1 MISQIPTN
9 AADRFQLECTES
21 AFEALFNKCY
31 IKALAPNLP
40 SITNPEILTEC
51 VNYSTQVLKNAGGI
65 KLLTDAIE
73 NAKTPANK
81 SFLQN
86 FCNACVE
93 AGNEMALSIL
103 TTSVVTEEGEPDAS
117 MQDPAQTQ
125 QQEAPAAPAP
135 EETDED
141 PNQEVPE
148 EEEQEPE
155 EIVPEMPKI
164 FKGKEINDIQLDTK
178 ITDKELDS
186 LKSAAAKVNIDNI
199 STIVSDKVANVLQA
213 EKVNRYKINEEK
225 ERLKQ
230 AIIDDP
236 SNSAEDDAT
245 AESVMQT
252 MLEVPLDKVDS
263 PVYNSF
269 FSTLQRRVMES
280 VLVYGNTDTQVAD
293 ILTEITA
300 NETLPIFTPVKM
312 SFQDACTRAIEMTV
326 ATESLD
332 PAAMQ
337 DIAAKATT
345 FATMIYTLIEMLNT
359 TGLHKCTTGEVKC
372 VMNKDTAPV
381 SPTNDVV
388 QTVNAGVEPAIE
400 RYKKRIL
407 GMNTCEQVNKAIE
420 NIKAL
425 KGKLA
430 AARENTGMRISD
442 NVFSKLDELIDFGS
456 KRAEAIE
463 QSLSASTE
471 SAMIDTVSR
480 VREADIGRLDSVA
493 RVLKYKNY
501 DNVVFRCL
509 EATNTE
515 AAFAVDARLGNS
527 KVYSTTLN
535 VAGMEAVEPEA
546 YMNYILKKS
555 KLHDIAPNK
564 QTPDFCV
571 VHNGKKTIIG

>member
-1 MISQIPTN
+1 MISRIPTN
-9 AADRFQLECTES
+9 AADRFQLECCES

-31 IKALAPNLP
+31 IKALAPNMP
-40 SITNPEILTEC
+40 SITKPELLTEC

-73 NAKTPANK
+73 NAKSSANK

-93 AGNEMALSIL
+93 AGNEMALSML
-103 TTSVVTEEGEPDAS
+103 STSIATEEGEPEMS
-117 MQDPAQTQ
+117 E
-125 QQEAPAAPAP
+125 QEEPAP
-135 EETDED
+135 EETDEEA
-141 PNQEVPE
+141 NQNSPE
-148 EEEQEPE
+148 EDVETDVEDEQEEPE

-164 FKGKEINDIQLDTK
+164 FKGKEINEIQLDTK
-178 ITDKELDS
+178 ITDKELES
-186 LKSAAAKVNIDNI
+186 LKSAAAKVDIDNI
-199 STIVSDKVANVLQA
+199 ATIVSDKVANVLQA

-225 ERLKQ
+225 ERLKR

-236 SNSAEDDAT
+236 SNSADDDAT

-252 MLEVPLDKVDS
+252 LLEVPLDKIDS

-280 VLVYGNTDTQVAD
+280 VIVYGNSNTQVAD

-300 NETLPIFTPVKM
+300 NETLPIFNPVKM

-332 PAAMQ
+332 PAVMQ
-337 DIAAKATT
+337 NIAEKATT

-359 TGLHKCTTGEVKC
+359 TGLHKCTTNEVKC
-372 VMNKDTAPV
+372 IMNKDTAPV

-407 GMNTCEQVNKAIE
+407 CMNTCEQVNKAVE

-430 AARENTGMRISD
+430 AARENTGMRIND
-442 NVFSKLDELIDFGS
+442 NVFSKLDELIEFGN
-456 KRAEAIE
+456 KRAAAIE
-463 QSLSASTE
+463 QSLSAGTE
-471 SAMIDTVSR
+471 SAFIDTVSR

-509 EATNTE
+509 EATSTE
-515 AAFAVDARLGNS
+515 AAFAVDARLGNN

-535 VAGMEAVEPEA
+535 VAGMEAVEPDA

-555 KLHDIAPNK
+555 KLHDIAPNN
-564 QTPDFCV
+564 QIPEFCV
-571 VHNGKKTIIG
+571 VCNGKKTIIG

>member
-1 MISQIPTN
+1 MISNIPAN
-9 AADRFQLECTES
+9 AADRFQLECCES

-40 SITNPEILTEC
+40 SITNQKILTEC
-51 VNYSTQVLKNAGGI
+51 VNYSTQTLRNAGGI

-73 NAKTPANK
+73 NAKTPGNRA
-81 SFLQN
+81 FLQN
-86 FCNACVE
+86 LCNACVE
-93 AGNEMALSIL
+93 AGNEMAASMLTASIA
-103 TTSVVTEEGEPDAS
+103 TEEGEPDAS
-117 MQDPAQTQ
+117 MQEQ
-125 QQEAPAAPAP
+125 PAP
-135 EETDED
+135 EDD
-141 PNQEVPE
+141 GGQEPPE
-148 EEEQEPE
+148 EEMPEDDDMQEEPE

-178 ITDKELDS
+178 VTDKELNT
-186 LKSAAAKVNIDNI
+186 LKSAAAKADIDNI
-199 STIVSDKVANVLQA
+199 SAIVADKVANVLQA

-236 SNSAEDDAT
+236 SNAAEDENA

-252 MLEVPLDKVDS
+252 LLEIPLDKIET

-269 FSTLQRRVMES
+269 FTTLQRKVMES
-280 VLVYGNTDTQVAD
+280 VIVYGNTNTQVAD

-300 NETLPIFTPVKM
+300 NDTLPIFTPVKM

-332 PAAMQ
+332 PVAMQ
-337 DIAAKATT
+337 NIAQKATT

-359 TGLHKCTTGEVKC
+359 TGLHQCTTNEVRC

-381 SPTNDVV
+381 SPTNDVC
-388 QTVNAGVEPAIE
+388 QTVNAGAEPAIE
-400 RYKKRIL
+400 RYKRRIL
-407 GMNTCEQVNKAIE
+407 GMNTCEQVNKAVE
-420 NIKAL
+420 NIKML

-430 AARENTGMRISD
+430 AAKENTGLRISD
-442 NVFSKLDELIDFGS
+442 NVFSKLDELIDFGT
-456 KRAEAIE
+456 KRAQAIE
-463 QSLSASTE
+463 QSASVGVE

-493 RVLKYKNY
+493 RILKYKNY

-509 EATNTE
+509 ESTGSE

-535 VAGMEAVEPEA
+535 VAGMEAAEPDA

-555 KLHDIAPNK
+555 KLHDITPNQ
-564 QTPDFCV
+564 QTPDYCV
-571 VHNGKKTIIG
+571 VYNGRKTIIG

>member
-1 MISQIPTN
+1 MISNIP
-9 AADRFQLECTES
+9 ADATERFQLECCES

-40 SITNPEILTEC
+40 SITNEKILTEC
-51 VNYSTQVLKNAGGI
+51 VNYSTQVLRNAGGI

-73 NAKTPANK
+73 NAKNPANK
-81 SFLQN
+81 SFLMN
-86 FCNACVE
+86 LNSACVE
-93 AGNEMALSIL
+93 AGNAMAASML
-103 TTSVVTEEGEPDAS
+103 TTSVATEEGEPDQS
-117 MQDPAQTQ
+117 MQEQ
-125 QQEAPAAPAP
+125 PAP
-135 EETDED
+135 EDNGQDQYSDDED
-141 PNQEVPE
+141 DLPE
-148 EEEQEPE
+148 EDDQQEEPE

-164 FKGKEINDIQLDTK
+164 FKGKEINDIQLDTR
-178 ITDKELDS
+178 ITDKELNT
-186 LKSAAAKVNIDNI
+186 LKNAAAKTDIDNV
-199 STIVSDKVANVLQA
+199 SAIVADKVANVLQA

-236 SNSAEDDAT
+236 SNSADDENA

-252 MLEVPLDKVDS
+252 LLEIPLDKIES

-269 FSTLQRRVMES
+269 FSTIQRKVMES
-280 VLVYGNTDTQVAD
+280 VVVYGNTNTQVAD

-300 NETLPIFTPVKM
+300 NDTLPIFTPVKM

-332 PAAMQ
+332 PAVMQ
-337 DIAAKATT
+337 NIAQKATT

-359 TGLHKCTTGEVKC
+359 TGLHQCTTNEVKC
-372 VMNKDTAPV
+372 AMNKDTAPV

-388 QTVNAGVEPAIE
+388 QTVNAGCEPAIE

-407 GMNTCEQVNKAIE
+407 GMNTCEQVNKAVE
-420 NIKAL
+420 NIKML

-430 AARENTGMRISD
+430 AAKENTGLRISD
-442 NVFSKLDELIDFGS
+442 NVFSKLDELIDFGT
-456 KRAEAIE
+456 KRAQAIE
-463 QSLSASTE
+463 QSATMGVE

-493 RVLKYKNY
+493 RVLKYKNQ

-509 EATNTE
+509 ESTGSE

-527 KVYSTTLN
+527 KVYSTTVN
-535 VAGMEAVEPEA
+535 VAGMEAAEPDA

-555 KLHDIAPNK
+555 KLHDIAPNQ
-564 QTPDFCV
+564 QTPEFCV
-571 VHNGKKTIIG
+571 VHNGRKTSIG